1 MTRTRLPFNFL
12 PAADLR
18 EWTVATVP
26 SLMVDDMIE
35 NIVESIVIGHRGF
48 YYLCVCRKH
57 KILSLAGKC

>member
-26 SLMVDDMIE
+26 SLMVDGMIE
-35 NIVESIVIGHRGF
+35 KIVVSIELDTVAIIIV
-48 YYLCVCRKH
+48 CVP
-57 KILSLAGKC
+57 

>member
-35 NIVESIVIGHRGF
+35 NIVVSIVIGHRGF
-48 YYLCVCRKH
+48 YYLCVWRK
-57 KILSLAGKC
+57 K